1 MQKIAEK
8 MQKAGLPARVIDDFL
23 FYRQEASLPKSGY
36 VSEAEIEPL
45 QQHDLAEY
53 GRLPQKKKRCQ
64 AKAAVIKLN
73 GGLGT
78 SMGLTRAKSLINV
91 KNGLNFLDII
101 VGQILARQLQ
111 LPLIF
116 MNSFATADDS
126 RAHLVKFSELQKQ
139 KIPLDF
145 MQNSYPRLLA
155 KNFELCDFAD
165 EEQNWSPPGHGDIY
179 TALEVS
185 GVLQKLLDAGI
196 DYAFISNSDNLGACF
211 DEKILQYF
219 AESGLDF
226 MMEVCKRTPMDKKG
240 GHLCKKGGKIILR
253 ELAQTKEQDLVFF
266 QDIEKHRYFNTN
278 NLWVNLRSLRAMGE
292 FRLPLIVN
300 PKMVQGQKVVQLETA
315 MGSAISVF
323 EKSKVLLVP
332 RSRFL
337 PVKKT
342 SDLLLMRSDFFELSE
357 DFLLEA
363 RCDEL
368 PVIDVNPEFYGT
380 LRQLDEKVR
389 VVPSLRDCKSL
400 ALKNDYMFDKPRR
413 FVGNC
418 IV

>member
-1 MQKIAEK
+1 MKVELIEMGEFKALQKVFASFCPWIVLVSNCTLSVPLFGKFVLKTFLGGRCQEFIIDDFPAFLFLKFLVEKAKIIKEFVVQKIAEK

-211 DEKILQYF
+211 DRKKPL
-219 AESGLDF
+219 A
-226 MMEVCKRTPMDKKG
+226 TPSP
-240 GHLCKKGGKIILR
+240 I
-253 ELAQTKEQDLVFF
+253 
-266 QDIEKHRYFNTN
+266 
-278 NLWVNLRSLRAMGE
+278 
-292 FRLPLIVN
+292 
-300 PKMVQGQKVVQLETA
+300 
-315 MGSAISVF
+315 
-323 EKSKVLLVP
+323 
-332 RSRFL
+332 
-337 PVKKT
+337 
-342 SDLLLMRSDFFELSE
+342 
-357 DFLLEA
+357 
-363 RCDEL
+363 
-368 PVIDVNPEFYGT
+368 
-380 LRQLDEKVR
+380 
-389 VVPSLRDCKSL
+389 
-400 ALKNDYMFDKPRR
+400 
-413 FVGNC
+413 
-418 IV
+418 